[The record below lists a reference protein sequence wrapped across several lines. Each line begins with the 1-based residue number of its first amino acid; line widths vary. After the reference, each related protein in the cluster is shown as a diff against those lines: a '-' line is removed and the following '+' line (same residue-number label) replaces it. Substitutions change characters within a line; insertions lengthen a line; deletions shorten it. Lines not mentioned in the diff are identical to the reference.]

1 MLPTM
6 YQAIGIPQQ
15 EANLGNIILFYGQG
29 VVSGSAN
36 SAAGLLSVAAFD
48 DKWFKGKQNYDTF
61 GIFLDG
67 LNRFWAL
74 RYLRQAT

>member
-6 YQAIGIPQQ
+6 YQAIGMAQQ

-36 SAAGLLSVAAFD
+36 SAAAGLL
-48 DKWFKGKQNYDTF
+48 
-61 GIFLDG
+61 FLLLLLMINDARESKITTR
-67 LNRFWAL
+67 LQSF
-74 RYLRQAT
+74 